1 MRHLHSQFHFRH
13 ALFAL
18 QSPEGYVEAMMASA
32 REAALAPRRSRPQPS
47 TEAGNRPATTASR
60 R

>member
-18 QSPEGYVEAMMASA
+18 QGPDGYVEALMESA
-32 REAALAPRRSRPQPS
+32 REAALALRRARPQPS
-47 TEAGNRPATTASR
+47 TDTGSR
-60 R
+60 AAQPVSRS